1 MCWPHVNRQL
11 RPRLM
16 TLKKSSGNNDLAKE
30 ALADIEIFQWIV
42 SVSSFEV
49 DFKSLEEKYL
59 VERES
64 TEKEQEALEEF
75 FGYFR
80 EQWGPDSKVKNWF
93 EQAFPYHVGN
103 NQGLEGKNE
112 DIKQNHTFKKRV
124 AVGALFHIVDRMLRE
139 FSEEDDVLLREG
151 RLAGLLR
158 TSVKDGQGKTGL
170 ARMTAGWKCAHD
182 FRKGLTN
189 KVVRIDPNF
198 ANYTTIASEHN
209 LGHVDQL
216 YGVNN
221 SSKVTKPLKEKIK
234 DKLEERRYP
243 SQKSWVKKRRY

>member
-30 ALADIEIFQWIV
+30 VLEDIEIFQWIV

-80 EQWGPDSKVKNWF
+80 EQWGPDSKVNNWF
-93 EQAFPYHVGN
+93 EQAFPYQVGN

-112 DIKQNHTFKKRV
+112 DIKQNRTLKKELRLE
-124 AVGALFHIVDRMLRE
+124 LF
-139 FSEEDDVLLREG
+139 S
-151 RLAGLLR
+151 
-158 TSVKDGQGKTGL
+158 TS
-170 ARMTAGWKCAHD
+170 WIECC
-182 FRKGLTN
+182 
-189 KVVRIDPNF
+189 
-198 ANYTTIASEHN
+198 E
-209 LGHVDQL
+209 
-216 YGVNN
+216 N
-221 SSKVTKPLKEKIK
+221 SLKKMMC
-234 DKLEERRYP
+234 
-243 SQKSWVKKRRY
+243 S